1 MTGARQRDNPGQ
13 KARANRLAAALRANI
28 KRRKAQAR
36 ARAEA
41 SNDASGASHDSA
53 GIVRD
58 SLGPKR

>member
-13 KARANRLAAALRANI
+13 KARVHRLAAALRANI

-41 SNDASGASHDSA
+41 SDSASGAPHDSA

-58 SLGPKR
+58 SLEPKR

>member
-1 MTGARQRDNPGQ
+1 MTGARERDNPRQ

-36 ARAEA
+36 ARAEMH
-41 SNDASGASHDSA
+41 DASGTPHDFA

-58 SLGPKR
+58 SLEPKR